1 MKLIFKNAAWK
12 ISIWLI
18 FSEFTYLYQLFQSL
32 SNVMIL
38 SNFYS
43 VELMMISTEWL
54 IKLLVKQG
62 QILTS
67 VILLE
72 LVLGNFHI
80 FLRID
85 GFNFSHKVVR
95 TNFVFFKIKFLFMK
109 TIQIMKKIIKKISVN
124 F

>member
-1 MKLIFKNAAWK
+1 M
-12 ISIWLI
+12 
-18 FSEFTYLYQLFQSL
+18 
-32 SNVMIL
+32 
-38 SNFYS
+38 
-43 VELMMISTEWL
+43 
-54 IKLLVKQG
+54 KQG

-124 F
+124 FEVIDSKYFLKLSFPMIPTN